1 VRKRQNTDHVS
12 HVVFCVR
19 PEDMDDAWAFWSALG
34 VELLEHTRE
43 DYGLRILYG
52 WNSGVEIIT
61 SKGAGPFADQI
72 NAHLAEHGPGVF
84 SVVYGVPSIAA
95 AVEQVRQ
102 AGADVQV
109 FETPMVGDEPWFD
122 RYDHLQEGAV
132 VGMDDLRLAIVEKR
146 HREEIPSEA
155 GHVSH
160 VIYVMDP
167 KRLDA
172 NAAFLKDALGV
183 EFDDVET
190 GTADLRVLYSF
201 DAGLELLGPEPSS
214 EGPIAEGLRAHGD
227 GPLLVAFQVPDI
239 EAAAATA
246 ATYLGEPPAR
256 RISYTGLPGWT
267 DRYEVLEEVV
277 LEPYRGLEIVLMQMD
292 LVGE

>member
-1 VRKRQNTDHVS
+1 MSSFVS
-12 HVVFCVR
+12 VPR
-19 PEDMDDAWAFWSALG
+19 TWTTPGRFWSALG
-34 VELLEHTRE
+34 VELQEHTRE

-72 NAHLAEHGPGVF
+72 NAHLAEHGPGIF
-84 SVVYGVPSIAA
+84 SVVYGVPSIAD

-102 AGADVQV
+102 AGADAQI

-160 VIYVMDP
+160 VMYVMDP
-167 KRLDA
+167 DRLDA
-172 NAAFLKDALGV
+172 NARLLEGRARCRIRRRRDRYSGSASSLFVRCRARAPRPRTQLG
-183 EFDDVET
+183 
-190 GTADLRVLYSF
+190 GA
-201 DAGLELLGPEPSS
+201 
-214 EGPIAEGLRAHGD
+214 
-227 GPLLVAFQVPDI
+227 
-239 EAAAATA
+239 
-246 ATYLGEPPAR
+246 AR
-256 RISYTGLPGWT
+256 RGPAGARRWSAAGCLPGARHRGRCGQSCGVPWRASGPADQLYRAPGV
-267 DRYEVLEEVV
+267 DRSL
-277 LEPYRGLEIVLMQMD
+277 RGA
-292 LVGE
+292 